1 MKKEKTVTLEE
12 YVKARHT
19 KETTKT
25 YLYEIGVFLM
35 KHPKA
40 KSYQYVDLIEFFSEL
55 SGEKNS
61 KKDKEPNP
69 RSGVILGAIKKYY
82 DYLIF
87 AEIRQDHP
95 CKYFI
100 IKPKKK
106 EIQIQDL
113 FLPSELYLLFQRE
126 NRYSDLELRN
136 KVVISLLVHQA
147 LASSELVRL
156 ELKNIDL
163 TEGTIYIKGSKKLE
177 ARTIPLMPGQILLF
191 QDYIKGPRA
200 KLVSTL
206 QKKLLV
212 TIRGVEETVDGI
224 NSMIHPLK
232 GLFPGRN
239 LNPSTIRQSVI
250 ANKLNIEQV
259 PLAQVQLFAGHKWPS
274 STEKYRQGDIEGQI
288 KKINLWHPLG

>member
-1 MKKEKTVTLEE
+1 MKKENVITLEE

-40 KSYQYVDLIEFFSEL
+40 KSYQYSDLIDFFSEL
-55 SGEKNS
+55 SG
-61 KKDKEPNP
+61 KKDSKDEVANP
-69 RSGVILGAIKKYY
+69 RSNVILGAIKKYY

-100 IKPKKK
+100 IKRDKK
-106 EIQIQDL
+106 EIQIQD
-113 FLPSELYLLFQRE
+113 FFTPSELQLLFERE

-147 LASSELVRL
+147 LASAELVRL
-156 ELKNIDL
+156 ELKDIDL
-163 TEGTIYIKGSKKLE
+163 SEGTIYVKGSKKLD
-177 ARTIPLMPGQILLF
+177 ARTLPLEPSQILLF
-191 QDYIKGPRA
+191 NDYINGPRA
-200 KLVSTL
+200 KLVTNL

-212 TIRGVEETVDGI
+212 TIRGIEESVDGI
-224 NSMIHPLK
+224 NSMIHTLK
-232 GLFPGRN
+232 GLFAGKT

-250 ANKLNIEQV
+250 ANKLNIENV

-274 STEKYRQGDIEGQI
+274 STEKYRQGDIEEQI
-288 KKINLWHPLG
+288 KKINLWHPMG

>member
-1 MKKEKTVTLEE
+1 MKKENVITLEE

-40 KSYQYVDLIEFFSEL
+40 KSYQYSDLIEFFSEL
-55 SGEKNS
+55 SGKKDS
-61 KKDKEPNP
+61 KKEKEPNP
-69 RSGVILGAIKKYY
+69 RSNVILGAIKKYY
-82 DYLIF
+82 DYLVF

-100 IKPKKK
+100 IKRDKK
-106 EIQIQDL
+106 EIQIQD
-113 FLPSELYLLFQRE
+113 FFTPAELQLLFERE

-156 ELKNIDL
+156 ELKDIDL
-163 TEGTIYIKGSKKLE
+163 AEGTIYVKGSKKLD
-177 ARTIPLMPGQILLF
+177 ARTLPLEPSQILLF
-191 QDYIKGPRA
+191 QDYIAGPRA
-200 KLVSTL
+200 KLVTNL

-212 TIRGVEETVDGI
+212 TIRGVEESVDGI
-224 NSMIHPLK
+224 NSMIQPLK
-232 GLFPGRN
+232 PLFLGRN
-239 LNPSTIRQSVI
+239 LNPTTIRQSVI
-250 ANKLNIEQV
+250 ANKLNV
-259 PLAQVQLFAGHKWPS
+259 SKLPL
-274 STEKYRQGDIEGQI
+274 E
-288 KKINLWHPLG
+288 